1 MIYWWDLDFAYRD
14 TFSGLV
20 GTQWRKRGR
29 KKWKD
34 SKKSQ
39 IHTDFDCR
47 YANGAV
53 ENCFPDCPQ
62 RLSLHSILLFDIPET
77 ELHPKPGEIRPPC
90 FYVLVDGSQYDCHK
104 CHVLKS

>member
-1 MIYWWDLDFAYRD
+1 MFAGIGRGEESRD
-14 TFSGLV
+14 TMKKREEEVKGFKKNHRYTQTLIADMLTVQWKIVSQGLSSV
-20 GTQWRKRGR
+20 K
-29 KKWKD
+29 
-34 SKKSQ
+34 
-39 IHTDFDCR
+39 
-47 YANGAV
+47 
-53 ENCFPDCPQ
+53 